1 MKLTTLFNKG
11 EFVVTGE
18 VGPIKGAV
26 SRDRNIEPACT
37 QEARHL
43 QSWVHAVNVTDNQS
57 AVMRLGSLAA
67 SVSLKQKG
75 VEPVYQLTCRD
86 RNRIALQSDLLT
98 AYSLGIDNVLLL
110 TGDHIQLGD
119 HKEAKPVFDLDSVQ
133 LIDMAVGLRNG
144 HDITGNEIENPP
156 DMAYGA
162 VVNPNFAP
170 LELQLLKMK
179 KKVDA
184 GAEFFQT
191 QAVYDRKIFETF
203 INQASKL
210 NVPIQVGLVVL
221 KSPQMGKFMNDNVS
235 GIEVPQSWI
244 DEIGSVAKADRKMK
258 AAEMTG
264 RFLAEVK
271 DMVQGVHLMP
281 LGWADIVP
289 QILQTANIAIFADP
303 YKPNEEANDEQSK
316 QRKSSI
322 PN

>member
-1 MKLTTLFNKG
+1 MKLTSLFDKG

-26 SRDRNIEPACT
+26 NRDKTIDPVCT
-37 QEARHL
+37 QEAKYL
-43 QSWVHAVNVTDNQS
+43 QGWVHAVNVTDNQS

-67 SVSLKQKG
+67 SVGLKQKG
-75 VEPVYQLTCRD
+75 IEPVYQLTCRD

-98 AYSLGIDNVLLL
+98 AYSLGIDNVLLI

-133 LIDMAVGLRNG
+133 LISMAMGLRKG
-144 HDITGNEIENPP
+144 HDITGNPIENPP

-162 VVNPNFAP
+162 VVNPNFEP
-170 LELQLLKMK
+170 LDLQLMKMK

-191 QAVYDRKIFETF
+191 QAVYDRKVFETF
-203 INQASKL
+203 MNKAVKL

-221 KSPQMGKFMNDNVS
+221 KSPQMGKFMNGNVS
-235 GIEVPQSWI
+235 GIQVPQSWI
-244 DEIGSVAKADRKMK
+244 DEIGSVEKEDRKMK
-258 AAEMTG
+258 SAEMMG
-264 RFLAEVK
+264 RFLAEIK
-271 DMVQGVHLMP
+271 SMVQGVHLMP

-289 QILQTANIAIFADP
+289 KILQTARIAI
-303 YKPNEEANDEQSK
+303 
-316 QRKSSI
+316 
-322 PN
+322 